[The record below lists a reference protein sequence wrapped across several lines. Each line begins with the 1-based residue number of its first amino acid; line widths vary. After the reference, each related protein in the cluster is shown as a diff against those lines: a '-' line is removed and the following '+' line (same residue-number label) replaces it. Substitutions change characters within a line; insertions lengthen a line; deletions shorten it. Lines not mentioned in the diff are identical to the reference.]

1 MTVFTP
7 EKLQLATDAIDHA
20 LRRLRADPRLAYL
33 AGPGSELFNVL
44 TDAHAEIHGIDV
56 MEFRA
61 RLQAQL
67 TFQPVPAIGSR
78 DLDPYIDPELYVRME
93 AFDGG
98 VHNLQSRDDLAFVVN
113 HFLRLGL
120 AAAEAERDAHTE
132 ELF

>member
-7 EKLQLATDAIDHA
+7 EKLQLATTAIDHT
-20 LRRLRADPRLAYL
+20 LRRLRADPRMAYL
-33 AGPGSELFNVL
+33 AGPGSELFSTL
-44 TDAHAEIHGIDV
+44 TQAYAEIQGVDV
-56 MEFRA
+56 VEFRA
-61 RLQAQL
+61 RLQGQL

-78 DLDPYIDPELYVRME
+78 DLDPYIDPELYARME

-113 HFLRLGL
+113 HFLHLGL
-120 AAAEAERDAHTE
+120 AAAETERDSHTE